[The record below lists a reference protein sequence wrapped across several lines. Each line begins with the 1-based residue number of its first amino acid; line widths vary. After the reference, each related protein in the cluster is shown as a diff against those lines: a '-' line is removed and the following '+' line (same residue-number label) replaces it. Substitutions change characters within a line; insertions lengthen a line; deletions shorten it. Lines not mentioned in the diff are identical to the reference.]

1 MNKQKQERK
10 RTYWYQGEEKK
21 ATQIMEQQTMQL
33 QLLSN
38 QLRNLR

>member
-1 MNKQKQERK
+1 MNRQKQERK
-10 RTYWYQGEEKK
+10 RTYWYREEEKK
-21 ATQIMEQQTMQL
+21 ATQVMEQQTMQL